1 MLDLSLLRRRLRPPR
16 PLPLSL
22 ALQGGGAHGAYA
34 WGVLDALLESGRF
47 EPRAISG
54 ASAGAMNALVL
65 ADGWL
70 RGGADGARA
79 ALAAFWGRLG
89 ELLPTHWFVVGD
101 DHRPSLHG
109 GVRLA
114 MQWSRWLFAPRQ
126 LNPLDL
132 NPLRDLLLERVDFHR
147 LRQDDAP
154 RIFIATT
161 RADTGRL
168 RLFDNRRLSVEV
180 ALASA
185 CLPTLH
191 HTVMI
196 DGLPHWDGGFSANPP
211 LWPLVEHGPVEA
223 ELMILML
230 MPMRFADLPDSAA
243 AIRERSLDIAF
254 GAAFQREAQLL
265 GRAWSDARE
274 GSGWGGGP
282 LARRLRGLRLHLI
295 DEQQTL
301 ADLPGESRL
310 IAHRPFLTHLHDLG
324 RERAR
329 AWLEQHQEDL
339 GRRSTVDLAEAFG

>member
-1 MLDLSLLRRRLRPPR
+1 MFSLPLLRRRARE

-47 EPRAISG
+47 SPQAISG

-70 RGGADGARA
+70 RGGADGARE
-79 ALAAFWGRLG
+79 ALDAFWGRLG

-101 DHRPSLHG
+101 ERRPSLHG

-114 MQWSRWLFAPRQ
+114 MQWSRWLFAPQ
-126 LNPLDL
+126 QINPLDL
-132 NPLRDLLLERVDFHR
+132 NPLRDLLLERIDFER
-147 LRQDDAP
+147 LRRDEAP
-154 RIFIATT
+154 RLFIATT

-168 RLFDNRRLSVEV
+168 RLFDNPGLSVEV

-191 HTVMI
+191 RTVMI

-211 LWPLVEHGPVEA
+211 LWPLVEHGPVGA
-223 ELMILML
+223 DLLIVML
-230 MPMRFADLPDSAA
+230 MPLRFAGMPDSAA
-243 AIRERSLDIAF
+243 GIRERSLDIAF

-265 GRAWSDARE
+265 GQARHDACA
-274 GSGWGGGP
+274 GTGWGAGP
-282 LARRLRGLRLHLI
+282 LARRLRSLRLHLI
-295 DEQQTL
+295 DERQAL
-301 ADLPGESRL
+301 AALPGESRM
-310 IAHRPFLTHLHDLG
+310 IAHRPFLTHLRDLG
-324 RERAR
+324 RQR
-329 AWLEQHQEDL
+329 AWQWLAQHHDEI
-339 GRRSTVDLAEAFG
+339 GRRSTADLSATFA

>member
-1 MLDLSLLRRRLRPPR
+1 MFDLPILRRRVRT

-47 EPRAISG
+47 VPQAISG

-70 RGGADGARA
+70 RDGPDGARE
-79 ALAAFWGRLG
+79 ALDAFWHRLG
-89 ELLPTHWFVVGD
+89 ELLPTHWFIVGD
-101 DHRPSLHG
+101 ERRPSLHG

-114 MQWSRWLFAPRQ
+114 MQWSRLLFAPQQ

-132 NPLRDLLLERVDFHR
+132 NPLRDLLLERIDFER
-147 LRQDDAP
+147 LRQADAP
-154 RIFIATT
+154 RLFIATP

-191 HTVMI
+191 RTVMI

-211 LWPLVEHGPVEA
+211 LWPLVEHGPAEA
-223 ELMILML
+223 DLLILML
-230 MPMRFADLPDSAA
+230 MPLRFAELPGGAG

-254 GAAFQREAQLL
+254 GAAFQREAWLL
-265 GRAWSDARE
+265 GRAWQDARA
-274 GSGWGGGP
+274 GSGWSAGP
-282 LARRLRGLRLHLI
+282 MARRLRGLRLHLI
-295 DEQQTL
+295 DERQQL
-301 ADLPGESRL
+301 AELPGESRL
-310 IAHRPFLTHLHDLG
+310 IAHQPFLTHLRDLG
-324 RERAR
+324 RQRAQD
-329 AWLEQHQEDL
+329 WLAQHREAI
-339 GRRSTVDLAEAFG
+339 GRRSTVDLTEAFG